1 MPINTMNNR
10 RLRNMI
16 RASQVNINRGK
27 SIKIHIG
34 NACKSRKIVT
44 NCISQELCMYLN
56 LESKPILRKRDK

>member
-1 MPINTMNNR
+1 MPINTMNNK

-34 NACKSRKIVT
+34 NEC
-44 NCISQELCMYLN
+44 N
-56 LESKPILRKRDK
+56 